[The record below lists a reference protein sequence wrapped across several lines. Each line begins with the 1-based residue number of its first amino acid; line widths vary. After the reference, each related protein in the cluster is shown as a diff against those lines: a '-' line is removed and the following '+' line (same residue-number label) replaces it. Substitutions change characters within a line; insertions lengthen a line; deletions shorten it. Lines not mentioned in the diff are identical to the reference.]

1 MAQGMKQTGRS
12 TRSVGVRGG
21 ASEREK
27 DATLMRAKMELVA
40 ARERGEPGALARV
53 AALYPARAAEL
64 VEFGA
69 ALIATTSYENEAPT
83 PAIDALAERARAKAF
98 ATVFAAATPSA
109 PAAVAATS
117 LAVLRKARSLSQMAL
132 AKQLGLGVDVVSG
145 IERGAIKVA
154 SIPERLVRALGHALN
169 TSADQV
175 QAILHSQTMLLP
187 ALNRGGAGE
196 EPELDFAR
204 AVELSPNMTP
214 EQKARWLSSGDGE

>member
-1 MAQGMKQTGRS
+1 MAQGTKQTGRS
-12 TRSVGVRGG
+12 TRSAGVRGG
-21 ASEREK
+21 ASER

-40 ARERGEPGALARV
+40 ARERGEPGALAHV

-69 ALIATTSYENEAPT
+69 ALIATTSYEGETPT

-98 ATVFAAATPSA
+98 ANVFAATPSA
-109 PAAVAATS
+109 PAAVAAKS
-117 LAVLRKARSLSQMAL
+117 LAALRKARSLSQMAL

-154 SIPERLVRALGHALN
+154 SLPERLVRALGHALN

-175 QAILHSQTMLLP
+175 QIILHSQTMLLP

-214 EQKARWLSSGDGE
+214 EQKARWLAGDGE